1 MGLGFFGSTMVSSS
15 LDTSSETSGSMRSPL
30 SSFMRSPTLSSMMP
44 SPVSS
49 RLTIEFETAFMME
62 AEEPIRFVGTDILPY
77 LSQPS
82 SSSSSSDFDT
92 QSESRS
98 GGSSFCDLNDSNRI
112 TLGSLIGFPM
122 ADSFRNFGE
131 SLRFLGRGESHYDSG
146 SNRTIEGPPR
156 RHRSCSL
163 LSDIF
168 RCLQRT
174 RTDYINDA
182 PSSRN
187 LTNLTSFTIT
197 EVSEEEERDS
207 DSDNG
212 PTVFENS
219 VFVERDTLGSRIYEF
234 NPLYILDTMSEINPE
249 SRGVSLAREPPASE
263 NLIPKNPS
271 DSDDESTRSSIAV
284 TAPSSPL
291 PDCQPLSPMQSV
303 LTAICCRINDDCPSD

>member
-1 MGLGFFGSTMVSSS
+1 
-15 LDTSSETSGSMRSPL
+15 
-30 SSFMRSPTLSSMMP
+30 
-44 SPVSS
+44 
-49 RLTIEFETAFMME
+49 ME
-62 AEEPIRFVGTDILPY
+62 AEEPIRFAGTDILPY

-82 SSSSSSDFDT
+82 TSSSSSDFDT

-98 GGSSFCDLNDSNRI
+98 GESGSTSFCDLNDSNRI

-122 ADSFRNFGE
+122 AESFRNFGE
-131 SLRFLGRGESHYDSG
+131 SLRLLTRGESHYDIG
-146 SNRTIEGPPR
+146 SSRSIEGPPR

-182 PSSRN
+182 PVARD
-187 LTNLTSFTIT
+187 LTSLTSFTIT
-197 EVSEEEERDS
+197 EVSDEEEERDS

-234 NPLYILDTMSEINPE
+234 NPLYISDAMSEADPTE
-249 SRGVSLAREPPASE
+249 SRGTSLAREAPPSE
-263 NLIPKNPS
+263 DPS
-271 DSDDESTRSSIAV
+271 SKYPRDSDDESTRSSIQV
-284 TAPSSPL
+284 TAPSSPRR
-291 PDCQPLSPMQSV
+291 DYQPLSPMRSV
-303 LTAICCRINDDCPSD
+303 LTAICCRLSDDCPSD

>member
-1 MGLGFFGSTMVSSS
+1 
-15 LDTSSETSGSMRSPL
+15 MRSPL

-49 RLTIEFETAFMME
+49 RLTMEFETAFMME
-62 AEEPIRFVGTDILPY
+62 AEEPIRFAGTDILPY

-98 GGSSFCDLNDSNRI
+98 GGSSFCDMNDSNRI

-131 SLRFLGRGESHYDSG
+131 SLRFLARGESQST
-146 SNRTIEGPPR
+146 RTADGPAR

-163 LSDIF
+163 LF
-168 RCLQRT
+168 ELFQCLQRT
-174 RTDYINDA
+174 RTGYIHDA
-182 PSSRN
+182 PVARN

-207 DSDNG
+207 DSDTG

-219 VFVERDTLGSRIYEF
+219 VFVERDALGSRIYEF
-234 NPLYILDTMSEINPE
+234 NPLYISDAMSEADSE
-249 SRGVSLAREPPASE
+249 SRGTSLARESSTPDLS
-263 NLIPKNPS
+263 S
-271 DSDDESTRSSIAV
+271 TDDESTRSSVQV
-284 TAPSSPL
+284 TAPSSPR
-291 PDCQPLSPMQSV
+291 PDYQPLSPMRSV
-303 LTAICCRINDDCPSD
+303 LTAICCRIDDDCPSD

>member
-1 MGLGFFGSTMVSSS
+1 MMASSS
-15 LDTSSETSGSMRSPL
+15 LDTSSEASGSMRSPL

-49 RLTIEFETAFMME
+49 RLTMEFETAFMME
-62 AEEPIRFVGTDILPY
+62 AEDPIRFVGTDILPY

-92 QSESRS
+92 QSESQS
-98 GGSSFCDLNDSNRI
+98 GGSGSTSFCDLNDSNRI

-131 SLRFLGRGESHYDSG
+131 SLRFLTRGESHYDSG
-146 SNRTIEGPPR
+146 SNRTIEAPR

-174 RTDYINDA
+174 RTEYIDDA
-182 PSSRN
+182 PVARN

-234 NPLYILDTMSEINPE
+234 NPLYISDAMSEVDPTD
-249 SRGVSLAREPPASE
+249 SRATSLAREATPALEDVSS
-263 NLIPKNPS
+263 KNPR
-271 DSDDESTRSSIAV
+271 DSDDESTRSSIQV
-284 TAPSSPL
+284 TAPSSPR
-291 PDCQPLSPMQSV
+291 PDYQPLSPMRSV
-303 LTAICCRINDDCPSD
+303 LTAICCRIGDDCPSD